1 MLKYRQVKKTTTRKE
16 LKKLI
21 NELIKS
27 IEELQEINKKLAEI
41 RKPDSEYIKEKV
53 NEIFPAEKWEA
64 KRKNYLNE
72 INNIL
77 STF

>member
-1 MLKYRQVKKTTTRKE
+1 M
-16 LKKLI
+16 I